1 MNDGIDPYDPVTDR
15 DEGVELPDWLVRALL
30 WIATKII

>member
-1 MNDGIDPYDPVTDR
+1 MNGTDPYDPITDR

-30 WIATKII
+30 WLATII